1 VVGLRREREV
11 LTVALA
17 AGRHVV
23 IEGPPGTGK
32 STLLRDIAR
41 DTGQDLVFVEGNA
54 ELTPARLVGQHDPAQ
69 VLAEGYAA
77 ASFADGPLLTA
88 MRGGALLYLE
98 EFNRIPEETLNVL
111 ITVLA
116 EGEIAVPRLG
126 LVAAGAGFRLIAA
139 MNPFDAVGTARV
151 SQAIADRI
159 CRVVLG
165 YQDAAAEREITAAV
179 TGEHGRVAAFAVALT
194 RTTREHPD
202 VRMGASVRG
211 AIDLVLLLAGLARLR
226 GELGLTLDTARDAA
240 YAALSGRIRLADG
253 CDRSPESVID
263 ELLAGVWPDWPGM
276 DGPDRTGDPDEPA
289 AEDGGGDANSG
300 AANSSSGA
308 DGATA
313 DGATGDGRG
322 KADGPTAEPP
332 QAGPSGG
339 RTVSASRLRRDRAG
353 RPGPASIGRAE
364 LAARHAAL
372 GAVSPETGA
381 LDTDALRAL
390 LADDPDAAVALLA
403 DLAMATDRELR
414 AAARRLAA
422 RVFVELGATGGRPA
436 RGTRRL
442 EPGRRADGDLDLD
455 RTLARLPGAW
465 PPRPEDLVTTTWR
478 ARQRALC
485 LLIDTSGSMSGHGV
499 AIAAVAAAGVVLAA
513 DDGLEPAVLAFGREV
528 TVLQAHAA
536 ARPAKELVGAL
547 IGLRGHGLT
556 DLAGGLRAAA
566 RQLAGADAGERV
578 TILLSDCL
586 PTTGGDPA
594 AALAGIG
601 RLHVLCPRPTA
612 QAAAAGAALARRG
625 GGLCQPVT
633 RLAEVAPALSRAL
646 SR

>member
-1 VVGLRREREV
+1 MTPAPRPWTPVVGLRREREV

-41 DTGQDLVFVEGNA
+41 DTGQGLVFVEGNA
-54 ELTPARLVGQHDPAQ
+54 ELTPGRLVGQHDPAQ

-126 LVAAGAGFRLIAA
+126 LVAARPGFRLIAA

-151 SQAIADRI
+151 SQAISDRI

-179 TGEHGRVAAFAVALT
+179 TGERGRAGAFAVALT

-211 AIDLVLLLAGLARLR
+211 AIDLVLLLAGLGRLR
-226 GELGLTLDTARDAA
+226 GERGLTLDTARDAA

-263 ELLAGVWPDWPGM
+263 ELLAGLWPTWPGM
-276 DGPDRTGDPDEPA
+276 DGPDGTGDPDEPA
-289 AEDGGGDANSG
+289 GADEDNAAGDGATEDGATEDAAAGDAAAEDGAAEDG
-300 AANSSSGA
+300 AAR
-308 DGATA
+308 DGAA
-313 DGATGDGRG
+313 RDGRG
-322 KADGPTAEPP
+322 KPDRPA
-332 QAGPSGG
+332 AGPPGG
-339 RTVSASRLRRDRAG
+339 RSVSASRLRRDRAG

-372 GAVSPETGA
+372 GAVSPEAGA
-381 LDTDALRAL
+381 LDS
-390 LADDPDAAVALLA
+390 
-403 DLAMATDRELR
+403 
-414 AAARRLAA
+414 
-422 RVFVELGATGGRPA
+422 GA
-436 RGTRRL
+436 
-442 EPGRRADGDLDLD
+442 
-455 RTLARLPGAW
+455 
-465 PPRPEDLVTTTWR
+465 
-478 ARQRALC
+478 
-485 LLIDTSGSMSGHGV
+485 
-499 AIAAVAAAGVVLAA
+499 
-513 DDGLEPAVLAFGREV
+513 
-528 TVLQAHAA
+528 
-536 ARPAKELVGAL
+536 
-547 IGLRGHGLT
+547 
-556 DLAGGLRAAA
+556 
-566 RQLAGADAGERV
+566 
-578 TILLSDCL
+578 
-586 PTTGGDPA
+586 
-594 AALAGIG
+594 
-601 RLHVLCPRPTA
+601 
-612 QAAAAGAALARRG
+612 
-625 GGLCQPVT
+625 
-633 RLAEVAPALSRAL
+633 
-646 SR
+646 

>member
-1 VVGLRREREV
+1 M

-32 STLLRDIAR
+32 STLLREIAR

-69 VLAEGYAA
+69 VLAEGYTAA
-77 ASFADGPLLTA
+77 GFADGPLLAA

-126 LVAAGAGFRLIAA
+126 LVAAGQGFRLIAA

-151 SQAIADRI
+151 SQAISDRI

-165 YQDAAAEREITAAV
+165 YQDAAAEREITSLV
-179 TGEHGRVAAFAVALT
+179 TGEHGPAVAFAVALT
-194 RTTREHPD
+194 RATREHPD

-211 AIDLVLLLAGLARLR
+211 AIDLVLLLAGLRRLR
-226 GELGLTLDTARDAA
+226 GERELALDTARDAA
-240 YAALSGRIRLADG
+240 YAALSGRIRIADG

-263 ELLAGVWPDWPGM
+263 ELLAKAWA
-276 DGPDRTGDPDEPA
+276 DRGSA
-289 AEDGGGDANSG
+289 AENDE
-300 AANSSSGA
+300 A
-308 DGATA
+308 DGT
-313 DGATGDGRG
+313 TGDGQG
-322 KADGPTAEPP
+322 KADGP
-332 QAGPSGG
+332 QAGPGEL
-339 RTVSASRLRRDRAG
+339 RTAGVRPRSASRLRRDRAG
-353 RPGPASIGRAE
+353 RAGPASIGRAE

-372 GAVSPETGA
+372 DDVSPGA
-381 LDTDALRAL
+381 GRLDAAALSRL
-390 LADDPDAAVALLA
+390 LAEDPDAAVALLA
-403 DLAMATDRELR
+403 DLAVATDRELR
-414 AAARRLAA
+414 ATARRLAA
-422 RVFVELGATGGRPA
+422 RVFLELGAVGVRPS

-465 PPRPEDLVTTTWR
+465 PPRPEDLVTTSWR
-478 ARQRALC
+478 ARQRAVC
-485 LLIDTSGSMSGHGV
+485 LLIDTSGSMSGHAV
-499 AIAAVAAAGVVLAA
+499 AIAAVAAAGVVLAT
-513 DDGLEPAVLAFGREV
+513 DGRLAPAVLAFGREV
-528 TVLQAHAA
+528 TVLQAHGA
-536 ARPAKELVGAL
+536 ARPARELVGTL
-547 IGLRGHGLT
+547 VGLRGHGLT
-556 DLAGGLRAAA
+556 DLAGGLRAAGG
-566 RQLAGADAGERV
+566 QLAGAAAGERV

-586 PTTGGDPA
+586 PTAGGDPA
-594 AALAGIG
+594 AALAGID

-633 RLAEVAPALSRAL
+633 RLAEVAPALGRAL